1 VALSP
6 PPSTTTPP
14 STFLP
19 RRALLRGT
27 AWSAPA
33 ITLAVAAPALAAS
46 PPGPVPN
53 DEANYF
59 WDVSAD
65 APFLSVSPAESD
77 LQFQASAQISY
88 RAEPWVPPPAGASLQ
103 VIITLSQPARLAGIG
118 DGWDIT
124 PAVGSTAEEFTFTR
138 TPSSQGGGLTGTFFG
153 TEAGEITVQGVMSL
167 LHPGEAT
174 WAEEPASDSGVLVT

>member
-1 VALSP
+1 VAVSP

-59 WDVSAD
+59 WREAANTRFLTVEPSAD
-65 APFLSVSPAESD
+65 K
-77 LQFQASAQISY
+77 LQFQASTQISY

-103 VIITLSQPARLAGIG
+103 VILTLTQPARLTGIG
-118 DGWDIT
+118 DGWDVT
-124 PAVGSTAEEFTFTR
+124 PAVGTTAEQFTFTR
-138 TPSSQGGGLTGTFFG
+138 TPSSEGGGLTGTFFG

-167 LHPGEAT
+167 LNPGETT
-174 WAEEPASDSGVLVT
+174 WAEEPASDSGVLVA